1 VSTASV
7 SGTSALPDLHAY
19 NSSKHAV
26 VIMTRVDARQFA
38 PDRIHV
44 NSVCPGYVPAPM
56 MTSAGF
62 SEERFNL
69 IKILSP
75 MKRITYLEEVAEMV
89 VFLSSSRASAI
100 TGVDLAVDAGAT
112 LYHMVLSPLNKCN
125 SGSPQNQ
132 PGTVQLP
139 YKKNPAIGP
148 TVTFI

>member
-1 VSTASV
+1 MITQEPLPIFTDDRGVRGSIVNTASV
-7 SGTSALPDLHAY
+7 SGTSALLDLSAC

-38 PDRIHV
+38 PDRIRV
-44 NSVCPGYVPAPM
+44 NSVCPGYVPTTM

-69 IKILSP
+69 IKTLSP
-75 MKRITYLEEVAEMV
+75 MKRITYPEEVAETV

-112 LYHMVLSPLNKCN
+112 LYHIVFVSYSIRVKVL
-125 SGSPQNQ
+125 
-132 PGTVQLP
+132 
-139 YKKNPAIGP
+139 
-148 TVTFI
+148 